1 MSCRFGVHP
10 HSRSKFRRTLKQI
23 TCRSNGKGY
32 SWLKTRLTSYIR
44 GWLYYYRLG
53 DMKDF
58 IIRTDKWYHRRLRMY
73 IWKSWK
79 RGKTRYMNLQKCGI
93 SPSLSWQWSNSRK
106 GYWRLSDSWVL
117 HRALPSV
124 ALTRA
129 GYPSILEMY
138 SRLHFG

>member
-1 MSCRFGVHP
+1 MSIRFGVHQ
-10 HSRSKFRRTLKQI
+10 HSRLKFRRTLKQI

-32 SWLKTRLTSYIR
+32 SWLKRRLTSYIR
-44 GWLYYYRLG
+44 GWLYYYRLC

-79 RGKTRYMNLQKCGI
+79 RAETRCLNLQKCGI
-93 SPSLSWQWSNSRK
+93 SPSLSWQWSHSRK
-106 GYWRLSDSWVL
+106 GYWHLSDSWIL
-117 HRALPSV
+117 HRALPLV

-129 GYPSILEMY
+129 GYPSILDMY
-138 SRLHFG
+138 TCLHRS